1 MSFLRVL
8 AVISSLALP
17 LQAQQTAAN
26 AEHLLTLG
34 TGATVKCKILS
45 STDAAVK
52 IQYQLNPGQAP
63 QTREVAWAE
72 ILQIDFTLDDEFHQL
87 LASANLQKDSI
98 KMLAR
103 WQQDHRM
110 VGKPK
115 HPIGDLALA
124 FSRLAVTH
132 PDELL
137 KRKALELC
145 SEIQFND
152 WSHPRRDHAR
162 WLRIRLLDA
171 LKLADDA
178 AMEAEFFSK
187 DEQVEPLLV
196 MNAHLYLAE
205 NKHKALQLLERENP
219 LWEEDDLV
227 RPDREA
233 LFHAALDHYL
243 QPSLFHGTLEDPATR
258 GLWGAVQLLAM
269 DQDVPAAGD
278 RARDIIMLYST
289 SKLAAEA
296 KQFLAS
302 NNLPLQPPEM
312 KPEPEEGA
320 PAASLSTTPAEPER
334 EPVVTRRARHSK
346 PPESSPK
353 PKP

>member
-1 MSFLRVL
+1 MSLIKKTFLLL
-8 AVISSLALP
+8 ALALP
-17 LQAQQTAAN
+17 IQAQQLAAN

-45 STDAAVK
+45 SNDTAVK

-72 ILQIDFTLDDEFHQL
+72 VLQIDFTMDDEFHQL
-87 LASANLQKDSI
+87 LATTNLQKDSI

-103 WQQDHRM
+103 WQQDRSM
-110 VGKPK
+110 LSRPK

-124 FSRLAVTH
+124 FARQAITH

-145 SEIQFND
+145 SEIQFSD
-152 WSHPRRDHAR
+152 WSNIRRDHAR
-162 WLRIRLLDA
+162 WLRIRLLDT
-171 LKLADDA
+171 LKQTADA
-178 AMEAEFFSK
+178 ATEADFFSK
-187 DEQVEPLLV
+187 DEQADPLLL

-205 NKHKALQLLERENP
+205 NKHQALRDLERDNP

-233 LFHAALDHYL
+233 LFHASLDHYL
-243 QPSLFHGTLEDPATR
+243 RPSLFFGTLEDTATR
-258 GLWGAVQLLAM
+258 GLWGAVQLLTM
-269 DQDVPAAGD
+269 DQDLQAAGD
-278 RARDIIMLYST
+278 RARDIIQLYPSA
-289 SKLAAEA
+289 KLATEA
-296 KQFLAS
+296 RNFLS
-302 NNLPLQPPEM
+302 LHKLPIEPPEIEQ
-312 KPEPEEGA
+312 EPTTGTA
-320 PAASLSTTPAEPER
+320 TTPATTPAEEER
-334 EPVVTRRARHSK
+334 EPIVTRRTRHTK
-346 PPESSPK
+346 PPELSTK